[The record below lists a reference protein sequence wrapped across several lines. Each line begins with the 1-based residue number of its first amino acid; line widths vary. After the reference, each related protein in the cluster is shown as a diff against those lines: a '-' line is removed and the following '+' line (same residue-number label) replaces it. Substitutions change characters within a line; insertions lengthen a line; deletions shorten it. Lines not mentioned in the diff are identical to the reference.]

1 MNEYSGDP
9 EELMRA
15 INGSYEGDAANR
27 GHLKIF
33 FGYAPG
39 VGKTYAMLKAG
50 CELQERGADVVIGY
64 VKSNVSPT
72 TDALMEDLESV
83 PPLTMTSDGKVMHE
97 IDIDA
102 VIERDPQAVLV
113 YDLAHTDA
121 EGSRHAK
128 RYQDVYEILKAG
140 IDVYTTVNVQNIE
153 SLSDLAAS
161 ITGVTA
167 ENRIPDRIFDDA
179 DQVEII
185 DIEPLDLIGRNKDGK
200 LGEEKLAALREI
212 ALRRCADRMNKIS
225 GSARVRK
232 KRKFYTDEHI
242 LVCLSPAPSNPKVI
256 RSAARMAKAFNAQFT
271 AIYVEPPDYDRFD
284 DGDKKSIRRNM
295 HLAEQL
301 GASLETSYGED
312 PAFQISEFARQ
323 SGVSKI
329 VLGRTNTKKK
339 LFRRKPSLPEKL
351 TEYASDLELYIIPVE
366 HKTPYVEHKKHSAGG
381 DGAGK
386 FSAKNLL
393 VMLGMIAASTA
404 AGYIFYALKFNDA
417 NIIMMYI
424 IGVLLI
430 AVVTASRAY
439 SLAAS
444 LLSVLVYNCMFTYP
458 RFSFNVYDKTYPV
471 TFIVMFLAAFITGTL
486 AIRLKQNGEQSAR
499 TAYRTKALLDID
511 QMLRQAEGRKDII
524 DITARQLTRLLGKN
538 IVFYPVKDHELQEPE
553 AYPAEGKTVGE
564 NCLTEKER
572 AAAAWTFKNNEHAG
586 ATTNTLSDSECYYIA
601 SRVMD
606 RVYGVVGIDMDG
618 EDHIDSFEYSILIS
632 MIGECALALE
642 ACAA

>member
-9 EELMRA
+9 DDLMRA
-15 INGSYEGDAANR
+15 INSSYEGDAANR

-50 CELQERGADVVIGY
+50 RELQERGTDVVIGY

-83 PPLTMTSDGKVMHE
+83 PPLTMTSGGSEIHE

-102 VIERDPQAVLV
+102 VIDRDPQVVLV
-113 YDLAHTDA
+113 YDLAHRDA
-121 EGSRHAK
+121 EGSRHAR

-185 DIEPLDLIGRNKDGK
+185 DIEPVDLIGRIEDEK

-232 KRKFYTDEHI
+232 KRQFYTDEHI

-284 DGDKKSIRRNM
+284 DGDKKGIRRNM
-295 HLAEQL
+295 HLAE
-301 GASLETSYGED
+301 
-312 PAFQISEFARQ
+312 
-323 SGVSKI
+323 
-329 VLGRTNTKKK
+329 
-339 LFRRKPSLPEKL
+339 
-351 TEYASDLELYIIPVE
+351 
-366 HKTPYVEHKKHSAGG
+366 
-381 DGAGK
+381 
-386 FSAKNLL
+386 
-393 VMLGMIAASTA
+393 
-404 AGYIFYALKFNDA
+404 
-417 NIIMMYI
+417 
-424 IGVLLI
+424 
-430 AVVTASRAY
+430 
-439 SLAAS
+439 
-444 LLSVLVYNCMFTYP
+444 
-458 RFSFNVYDKTYPV
+458 
-471 TFIVMFLAAFITGTL
+471 
-486 AIRLKQNGEQSAR
+486 
-499 TAYRTKALLDID
+499 
-511 QMLRQAEGRKDII
+511 
-524 DITARQLTRLLGKN
+524 
-538 IVFYPVKDHELQEPE
+538 
-553 AYPAEGKTVGE
+553 
-564 NCLTEKER
+564 
-572 AAAAWTFKNNEHAG
+572 
-586 ATTNTLSDSECYYIA
+586 
-601 SRVMD
+601 
-606 RVYGVVGIDMDG
+606 
-618 EDHIDSFEYSILIS
+618 
-632 MIGECALALE
+632 
-642 ACAA
+642 